1 MFSSSSSFSR
11 AGETEESVERE
22 NCVSSVCDVAA
33 EILMGPLLPRNGRSD
48 VAIAAAVFVV
58 VVVIVFVIPLAVSD
72 ADDDDDDDDDVA

>member
-48 VAIAAAVFVV
+48 VASAAAAFVVVV

-72 ADDDDDDDDDVA
+72 TDDDDDDDVA